1 MVAGGIGPV
10 YNGDDIRDGEVKKM
24 PGAGLQKLQ
33 SGQPV
38 SGREQVLMIAQLSWP
53 AIMAQ
58 ISSVVMQY
66 IDTAMVGHLGSNAS
80 AAIGVVAT
88 TSWLFGDLCVALT
101 VGFNVAV
108 AQLLGARQSER
119 ARGVTKMAL
128 AVCAGFS
135 LVLMCIA
142 LGITSGLPRW
152 LRADPLIWKDASAY
166 FLVYALS
173 LPFLQLNSLCAGL
186 LRASGNMKTP
196 GICMASMCL
205 LDVIFNA
212 FLIFPGGTLRVL
224 GVDLPGAGL
233 GVIGASAGTALAQV
247 VSTLV
252 LLYTLL
258 ARSPELRIRRGEKPR
273 WSAAQLRQCLHIS
286 APVMGEQTI
295 LAVAR
300 MVTTYIV
307 APLGIVATAA
317 NAFAITAESLC
328 YMPAYGVQA
337 AASTL
342 VGQSVGAGR
351 RDMTYRL
358 GWLTVALGVGLM
370 AVTGTLLY
378 LLAPVMMGMMSADA
392 AVIAL
397 GVKVL
402 RIEAF
407 AEPLYGASIVASG
420 VFQGAGSTLTPML
433 LNFGTM
439 WGVRVPLA
447 ALLAKSMGLT
457 GVWIAMALQLI
468 LCGACFLICL
478 WRRRWLPWEAQR

>member
-252 LLYTLL
+252 LLYTLQ
-258 ARSPELRIRRGEKPR
+258 I
-273 WSAAQLRQCLHIS
+273 
-286 APVMGEQTI
+286 
-295 LAVAR
+295 
-300 MVTTYIV
+300 
-307 APLGIVATAA
+307 
-317 NAFAITAESLC
+317 
-328 YMPAYGVQA
+328 
-337 AASTL
+337 
-342 VGQSVGAGR
+342 GR
-351 RDMTYRL
+351 AH
-358 GWLTVALGVGLM
+358 V
-370 AVTGTLLY
+370 
-378 LLAPVMMGMMSADA
+378 
-392 AVIAL
+392 
-397 GVKVL
+397 
-402 RIEAF
+402 
-407 AEPLYGASIVASG
+407 
-420 VFQGAGSTLTPML
+420 
-433 LNFGTM
+433 
-439 WGVRVPLA
+439 
-447 ALLAKSMGLT
+447 
-457 GVWIAMALQLI
+457 
-468 LCGACFLICL
+468 
-478 WRRRWLPWEAQR
+478 

>member
-1 MVAGGIGPV
+1 
-10 YNGDDIRDGEVKKM
+10 M

-173 LPFLQLNSLCAGL
+173 LPFLQLNSLCGPAAGL
-186 LRASGNMKTP
+186 RQHENAGNMH
-196 GICMASMCL
+196 GIHVPFGRDIQRIS
-205 LDVIFNA
+205 
-212 FLIFPGGTLRVL
+212 
-224 GVDLPGAGL
+224 DLP
-233 GVIGASAGTALAQV
+233 
-247 VSTLV
+247 
-252 LLYTLL
+252 
-258 ARSPELRIRRGEKPR
+258 RRH
-273 WSAAQLRQCLHIS
+273 AA
-286 APVMGEQTI
+286 
-295 LAVAR
+295 
-300 MVTTYIV
+300 
-307 APLGIVATAA
+307 
-317 NAFAITAESLC
+317 
-328 YMPAYGVQA
+328 
-337 AASTL
+337 
-342 VGQSVGAGR
+342 GAGR
-351 RDMTYRL
+351 
-358 GWLTVALGVGLM
+358 
-370 AVTGTLLY
+370 
-378 LLAPVMMGMMSADA
+378 
-392 AVIAL
+392 
-397 GVKVL
+397 
-402 RIEAF
+402 
-407 AEPLYGASIVASG
+407 
-420 VFQGAGSTLTPML
+420 
-433 LNFGTM
+433 
-439 WGVRVPLA
+439 
-447 ALLAKSMGLT
+447 
-457 GVWIAMALQLI
+457 
-468 LCGACFLICL
+468 
-478 WRRRWLPWEAQR
+478 